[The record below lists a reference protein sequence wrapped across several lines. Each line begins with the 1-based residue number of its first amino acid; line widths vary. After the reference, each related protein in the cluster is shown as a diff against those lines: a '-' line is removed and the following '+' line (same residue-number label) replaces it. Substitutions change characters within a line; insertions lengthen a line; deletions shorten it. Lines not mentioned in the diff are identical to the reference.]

1 MSGTLLDMLRRF
13 APVARTAPAQDSLAV
28 FRQVDDL
35 PDRDSFGGSF
45 VAPSLGIR
53 SLGLPEDRMPDFGGL
68 TLYFDP
74 EVLRASRMYS
84 ADTWTP
90 RSEAILNEL
99 DARMPEQWLPSTQNP
114 GDTYL
119 HMDPASSAPL
129 DQTRP
134 LLSRYF
140 GETPIRNG
148 EAPVSPDSDRVLA
161 GLAQQFPSVEDATQ
175 WWRRNLVQ
183 GQPSQRPF
191 QDYPNFHDE
200 LAHRWATEVH
210 STDPLY
216 NLNLRSA
223 VAGPNN
229 AARRLTSQR
238 LHDALDS
245 PVSAEGRLS
254 RDRLDAP
261 ERTIEQFQAGL
272 PPELRGRAYDYLNLG
287 RDQPVTYGEA
297 KLEDFLSPEN
307 IVAATSRVGVHPITG
322 DPYRERL
329 RQMLGRDVPFATELQ
344 GLDPAVLRRLTF
356 GTMPLALGLE
366 GEE

>member
-90 RSEAILNEL
+90 RSGTIVGSLESEFPGA
-99 DARMPEQWLPSTQNP
+99 QLPALSR
-114 GDTYL
+114 
-119 HMDPASSAPL
+119 PL
-129 DQTRP
+129 DETRP
-134 LLSRYF
+134 LLSRYL
-140 GETPIRNG
+140 GEPPIRNG
-148 EAPVSPDSDRVLA
+148 EAPVWLDSDRVLA

-191 QDYPNFHDE
+191 QDYRNFHDE

-245 PVSAEGRLS
+245 PVPAEGRLS

-272 PPELRGRAYDYLNLG
+272 PPELRGRANDYLNFG

-297 KLEDFLSPEN
+297 KFEDFLSPEN
-307 IVAATSRVGVHPITG
+307 IVAVTSSGRNMAMGSSLI
-322 DPYRERL
+322 DPNTDLVDLNRL
-329 RQMLGRDVPFATELQ
+329 RNRLGRDVPFATELQ